1 MQAAAVAHTGLGKCR
16 DGRWCR
22 RAVLIHSQ
30 FSSCVQMR
38 HAHVVGLVDVLE
50 ISNESFA
57 TVLEYC
63 EGGDLD
69 SLLRDHGVGS
79 DNALNGIGG

>member
-1 MQAAAVAHTGLGKCR
+1 
-16 DGRWCR
+16 
-22 RAVLIHSQ
+22 
-30 FSSCVQMR
+30 MR
-38 HAHVVGLVDVLE
+38 HPHVVSLVDVLE

-69 SLLRDHGVGS
+69 SLLRDHGVSACRKDLIFLSMQKGIVS
-79 DNALNGIGG
+79 AGAL

>member
-1 MQAAAVAHTGLGKCR
+1 M
-16 DGRWCR
+16 WCWL
-22 RAVLIHSQ
+22 VLQ
-30 FSSCVQMR
+30 QMR
-38 HAHVVGLVDVLE
+38 HPHVVGLVDVLE

-69 SLLRDHGVGS
+69 TLLRDHGVRP
-79 DNALNGIGG
+79 AARVHR

>member
-1 MQAAAVAHTGLGKCR
+1 MPTQ
-16 DGRWCR
+16 
-22 RAVLIHSQ
+22 
-30 FSSCVQMR
+30 QMR
-38 HAHVVGLVDVLE
+38 HPHVVSLVDVLE

-69 SLLRDHGVGS
+69 SLLRDHGVS
-79 DNALNGIGG
+79 ERK